1 MGNCIV
7 LQEKVVKVMKTN
19 GKVLEYKP
27 LVKKDN
33 EVLPLVQEPPTKVP
47 VKKKVTFAEE
57 VEESSKKGSDQVLRI
72 KLVISKKELQALLS
86 EGGGLTV
93 DGMVQYPLQKEH
105 NSNIEIIKSDEFTDD
120 DNDHCIRWKPAL
132 DSIPELY

>member
-7 LQEKVVKVMKTN
+7 LQQKIVKVMKTN

-27 LVKKDN
+27 LMKKDN
-33 EVLPLVQEPPTKVP
+33 EVLPLAPEPPTKVP
-47 VKKKVTFAEE
+47 VNKKVTFADE

-72 KLVISKKELQALLS
+72 KLVISKKELQALLN

-93 DGMVQYPLQKEH
+93 DGIVQYPLQKEQIS
-105 NSNIEIIKSDEFTDD
+105 SNEMIK
-120 DNDHCIRWKPAL
+120 NDCIGWKPAL
-132 DSIPELY
+132 DSIPELD